1 MIVIAIDVLLVGR
14 VSGQGSV
21 AVHYVH
27 SCIQKGYEGAVGPTL
42 NICMCQMPQFHRKE

>member
-14 VSGQGSV
+14 GSGQGSV

-27 SCIQKGYEGAVGPTL
+27 SCIQEGAVGPKF
-42 NICMCQMPQFHRKE
+42 NICMCQMPQFRRKE